1 MAQKV
6 KCRYL
11 NTETGAEGLEKEDNS
26 LVQILTFIEKNF
38 MQKFFLALI
47 LVVGVVACSRNAIT
61 GRNQLT
67 LVSEQQM
74 EQLSLTQYKQF
85 LSENKVV
92 PSTRDNAEMVQRV
105 GSRIAK
111 AITQYYQQKGLA
123 NNIADYKWEF
133 NLVESKEVN
142 AWCMPGGKVVVYTGL
157 LPITQNEDALA
168 IVLGHEITHAV
179 AGHGRERMSQEL
191 LAQGIQV
198 AGGAALGG
206 NAKAVNIFNNVYGP
220 TAQVGVLLPNSR
232 SQELEADHYG
242 LIFAAIAGYNP
253 QEAIPFWTRMMN
265 LSKGGQ
271 QPPTFLSDHP
281 SDASRIEKLKELMP
295 EALTYYKPATNK

>member
-1 MAQKV
+1 MRK
-6 KCRYL
+6 
-11 NTETGAEGLEKEDNS
+11 S
-26 LVQILTFIEKNF
+26 
-38 MQKFFLALI
+38 FLAFI
-47 LVVGVVACSRNAIT
+47 LLAGVIACTRNAIT

-85 LSENKVV
+85 LAENKVV
-92 PSTRDNAEMVQRV
+92 PASKDNAEMVKRV
-105 GSRIAK
+105 GGRIAN
-111 AITQYYQQKGLA
+111 AITEYYKQKGLA

-179 AGHGRERMSQEL
+179 AGHGRERMSQAL
-191 LAQGIQV
+191 AAQGIQV
-198 AGGAALGG
+198 AGNVALGG
-206 NAKAVNIFNNVYGP
+206 NAKTVNIFNSIYGP
-220 TAQVGVLLPNSR
+220 TAQLGVLLPNSR
-232 SQELEADHYG
+232 NQESEADHYG

-281 SDASRIEKLKELMP
+281 SDASRIEKLKQLMP
-295 EALTYYKPATNK
+295 EALTYYKPDSKK

>member
-1 MAQKV
+1 
-6 KCRYL
+6 
-11 NTETGAEGLEKEDNS
+11 
-26 LVQILTFIEKNF
+26 
-38 MQKFFLALI
+38 MQKIFLAFI
-47 LVVGVVACSRNAIT
+47 LVMGIISCSRNAIT
-61 GRNQLT
+61 GRRQLT

-85 LSENKVV
+85 LTENKVV
-92 PSTRDNAEMVQRV
+92 PVSKDNAEMVQRV

-111 AITQYYQQKGLA
+111 AITEYYKQKGIA
-123 NNIADYKWEF
+123 NEIADYKWEF

-142 AWCMPGGKVVVYTGL
+142 AWCMPGGKVVVYTGI
-157 LPITQNEDALA
+157 LPITQNENALA

-198 AGGAALGG
+198 AGNAALGTDT
-206 NAKAVNIFNNVYGP
+206 KTVNVFNSIYGP
-220 TAQVGVLLPNSR
+220 TAQLGVLLPNSR
-232 SQELEADHYG
+232 NQELEADHYG
-242 LIFAAIAGYNP
+242 LIFAAMAGYDP

-265 LSKGGQ
+265 LSKSGQ

-281 SDASRIEKLKELMP
+281 SDASRIQKLKELMP
-295 EALTYYKPATNK
+295 DALTYYKPATNK

>member
-1 MAQKV
+1 MRKI
-6 KCRYL
+6 
-11 NTETGAEGLEKEDNS
+11 
-26 LVQILTFIEKNF
+26 ILSIVL
-38 MQKFFLALI
+38 LAGI
-47 LVVGVVACSRNAIT
+47 CACSRNAIT
-61 GRNQLT
+61 GRKQLT

-92 PSTRDNAEMVQRV
+92 PSTKDNAEMVKRV
-105 GSRIAK
+105 GTRIAN
-111 AITQYYQQKGLA
+111 AITQYYKQKGVA
-123 NNIADYKWEF
+123 NEIANYKWEF

-157 LPITQNEDALA
+157 LPVTQNENALA

-198 AGGAALGG
+198 AGNVALG
-206 NAKAVNIFNNVYGP
+206 NDAKTVNIFNNIYGP

-242 LIFAAIAGYNP
+242 LIFAAMAGYDP

-265 LSKGGQ
+265 LSKSG

-281 SDASRIEKLKELMP
+281 SDASRIDQLKKLMP
-295 EALTYYKPATNK
+295 EAMQYYNASKK